1 MCHSLL
7 VFELQWN
14 LDGAL
19 LVTVCVSMLMKLFT
33 KLSYFDWFYEVQIEF
48 VVFNYITIYSET
60 WRKNIKYTVYA

>member
-1 MCHSLL
+1 MCHNLL

-14 LDGAL
+14 LDRAL

-48 VVFNYITIYSET
+48 VVFNYITIYAET
-60 WRKNIKYTVYA
+60 